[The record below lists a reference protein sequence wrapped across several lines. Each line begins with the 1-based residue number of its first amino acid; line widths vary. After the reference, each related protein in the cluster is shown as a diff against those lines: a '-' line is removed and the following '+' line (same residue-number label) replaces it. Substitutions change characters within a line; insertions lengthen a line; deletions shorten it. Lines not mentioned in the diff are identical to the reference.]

1 MLRLVFKNL
10 FSHPVR
16 SVLTIGSL
24 AIAIFLMCFLASLVT
39 ALNAGVNQ
47 IGVRRLWT
55 QSAISLFA
63 QLPLNYEQRIEALP
77 EIDSA
82 AKFQWFGGYY
92 QEQGNFFGQ
101 FAVDPAEVLA
111 LYPEMELVE
120 GEGSYEDFL
129 ADRRS
134 AIVGIATAQKY
145 GFEVGETVPL
155 IPTLFPNHPDP
166 TAAWEFKVAA
176 IYDADEPYIDRSAMF
191 FHWDYFAETYEA
203 AQGRAPECGTFV
215 YTPAAGADLDAVS
228 AAVDEL
234 FAGGPMRTQTVT
246 ESEFN
251 RQFVGM
257 IGGLP
262 RLLGFLGFGVF
273 VAILFAVVN
282 TMLMASREQT
292 HDIGVLKALGFSDG
306 RVAGLMLAQSLALCV
321 IGGVAGLVF
330 SKFMEAGIR
339 AGLASMFPGFRIEA
353 GTMLLAFA
361 VAAGLG
367 LVAGFVPAVVARRL
381 SPVEALRATV

>member
-10 FSHPVR
+10 FAHPVR

-55 QSAISLFA
+55 QSAISLFST
-63 QLPLNYEQRIEALP
+63 LPQNYEQKIEALP
-77 EIDSA
+77 EVDKA

-92 QEQGNFFGQ
+92 QEPGNFFGQ
-101 FAVDPAEVLA
+101 FAVDPEELLA
-111 LYPEMELVE
+111 AYPEMEVVS
-120 GEGSYEDFL
+120 GSYEDFL

-134 AIVGIATAQKY
+134 AILGIATAEKY
-145 GFEVGETVPL
+145 GFAVGDTLPL
-155 IPTLFPNHPDP
+155 IGTLFVNHPVP

-191 FHWDYFAETYEA
+191 FHWDFFAETYEA
-203 AQGRAPECGTFV
+203 SQGLAPECGTFV
-215 YTPAAGADLDAVS
+215 FTPSEGADLDAVS
-228 AAVDEL
+228 ATVDEL

-292 HDIGVLKALGFSDG
+292 HDVGVLKALGFSDG
-306 RVAGLMLAQSLALCV
+306 RVAAFMLAQSFALCV
-321 IGGVAGLVF
+321 LGGAVGLAF
-330 SKFMEAGIR
+330 AKFIEPGVR
-339 AGLASMFPGFRIEA
+339 AGLASMFPGFRIEPQ
-353 GTMLLAFA
+353 TMLQAFFVALA
-361 VAAGLG
+361 LG
-367 LVAGFVPAVVARRL
+367 LVAGIVPAVVARRL